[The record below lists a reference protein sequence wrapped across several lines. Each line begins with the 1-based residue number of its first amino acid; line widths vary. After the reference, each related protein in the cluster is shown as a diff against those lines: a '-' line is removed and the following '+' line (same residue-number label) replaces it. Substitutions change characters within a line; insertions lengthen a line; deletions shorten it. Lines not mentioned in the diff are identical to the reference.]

1 MKKKAIVITV
11 LLAGILMLTI
21 ITASVVPLNSQSLAA
36 KYVEKLGWQIDRNP
50 IETVEVHIPAQ
61 FDNVYKNYNA
71 IQKEA
76 GFNLENYKG
85 KDVTRYTFSIK
96 NYYGEQGVRADVLMY
111 NDKVIGGDIMTVAIN
126 GFMVPLKSR

>member
-1 MKKKAIVITV
+1 MKKKAVIITL

-21 ITASVVPLNSQSLAA
+21 ITASVMPLNSQSTAA

-50 IETVEVHIPAQ
+50 IETAEVNIPAQ

-76 GFNLENYKG
+76 GFDLEDYKG
-85 KDVTRYTFSIK
+85 KTVTRYTFSIK

-111 NDKVIGGDIMTVAIN
+111 NNKVIGGDIMTVAID

>member
-1 MKKKAIVITV
+1 MKKKAVVITI

-21 ITASVVPLNSQSLAA
+21 ITASVVPLNSQSVAA

-50 IETVEVHIPAQ
+50 IETAEVHIPVQ
-61 FDNVYKNYNA
+61 FDNVYNNYNA

>member
-1 MKKKAIVITV
+1 MKNKAVVITV
-11 LLAGILMLTI
+11 VLAGILMLTI
-21 ITASVVPLNSQSLAA
+21 ITASVVPLNSQSVAA
-36 KYVEKLGWQIDRNP
+36 KYVERLGWQIDRNP
-50 IETVEVHIPAQ
+50 LETVDVHIPAQ
-61 FDNVYKNYNA
+61 FDNVYNNYNA
-71 IQKEA
+71 IQKQA

-111 NDKVIGGDIMTVAIN
+111 DNKVIGGDIMTVAIN